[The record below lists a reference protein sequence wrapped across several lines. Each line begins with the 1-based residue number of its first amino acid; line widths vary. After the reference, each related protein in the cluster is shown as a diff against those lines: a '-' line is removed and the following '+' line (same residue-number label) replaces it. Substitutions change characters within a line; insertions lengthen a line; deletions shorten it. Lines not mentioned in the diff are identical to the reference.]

1 MHCHSRGVNDASTIE
16 SVLQEY
22 VSKLKPVQSSSFSKP
37 AAPPGVSQPLQ
48 PLSNGHHFGGALQNH
63 LPQQGVRREEQTL
76 TDGNT
81 TRHITTETRTEQFGG
96 TTLTKVT
103 REEVSRTTDRRPAF
117 PVDPPQPV
125 QRPGTWQPKRVVA
138 APSGVSVQHNPDR
151 SVTMT
156 IGFAGD
162 KENVAPETQSQSMFR
177 VSKVST
183 ESNVWQPQQVPHQP
197 VAHQPQPQP
206 TSQMDYHAAMQ
217 PLTCDT
223 GDINGEL
230 TAHVLRR
237 ILYDGSGS
245 DECHTPDSPFGRK
258 SRYRNAAL
266 AHSGHTHTPTH
277 AYAHAFTHS
286 YSWPW
291 TFEIIMRID

>member
-1 MHCHSRGVNDASTIE
+1 MRCHCRGVNDASTIE

-22 VSKLKPVQSSSFSKP
+22 VSKLKPVQPSSFSKP
-37 AAPPGVSQPLQ
+37 AAPPSVSQPLQ

-117 PVDPPQPV
+117 PVDPPA

-162 KENVAPETQSQSMFR
+162 KENVAPPSSQSMFR

-183 ESNVWQPQQVPHQP
+183 ESNVWQPQQAPRQP
-197 VAHQPQPQP
+197 QPQPQPQQPQP

-258 SRYRNAAL
+258 SRCRNDTAL
-266 AHSGHTHTPTH
+266 AHTGHTHTPTH
-277 AYAHAFTHS
+277 AYATHS
-286 YSWPW
+286 HAQTHTPL
-291 TFEIIMRID
+291 